1 MIRRHAMPW
10 GAQLTEDGRVR
21 FALWAPAAG
30 TVSVLL
36 GRGDGGAELALAPGD
51 AGWFSLITGQAV
63 PGSLYRFRID
73 GTDLVPD
80 PASRF
85 QPDGVHGPSEV
96 IDPGAFDW
104 QDADWRGR
112 PWHEAVVYELHV
124 GAFSERG
131 DFAGVEERL
140 DELAGLGITALEL
153 MPVAAFPGTRNW
165 GYDGVLPYAPER
177 SYGGPAGLKRLVQAA
192 HGRGLMILLDVVY
205 NHFGPEGNYLH
216 RYAPQFFT
224 ARHRTPWGDGINF
237 DGACSETV
245 RSFFIEN
252 ALYWLEEYALDGL
265 RLDAVH
271 AIADDSRP
279 DILTELAQRVRERY
293 AGDRRVHLV
302 LENDDNA
309 ARYLDRNRGG
319 GYDAQWNDDIHHG
332 LHVLL
337 TGERDGYYADYADQ
351 PAASVAR
358 CLAEGFAYQGEP
370 SPHRDGAA
378 RGEPSTALPPTA
390 FVSFLQNHDQI
401 GNRAFGERIHAL
413 APAAAVRAA
422 TALLLLA
429 PSPPLVFMG
438 QEFAAETPFLFFCDF
453 GEGLAEAV
461 AEGRRR
467 EFARFARFAA
477 AGSRAAIPDPN
488 DEATFLRSRL
498 HRDAAGHAGQA
509 RETRFFARL
518 LALRH
523 EEIVPRLA
531 GIGIGGGGAG
541 RVRGARA
548 GALQVEWT
556 LADGSVL
563 AVAANLDDGA
573 APPDVL
579 QAPDGRNLFA
589 WPEAAA
595 AELAAGALPAW
606 SVVYTLAVESGA

>member
-1 MIRRHAMPW
+1 MPW
-10 GAQLTEDGRVR
+10 GAQVTEDARVR

-51 AGWFSLITGQAV
+51 AGWFSLVTGEAV

-73 GTDLVPD
+73 GADLVPD
-80 PASRF
+80 PASRS
-85 QPDGVHGPSEV
+85 QPHGVHGPSEV
-96 IDPGAFDW
+96 IDPGAFVW

-112 PWHEAVVYELHV
+112 PWHEAVIYELHV

-131 DFAGVEERL
+131 DFAGVEHRL

-192 HGRGLMILLDVVY
+192 HGRGLMVLLDVVY

-224 ARHRTPWGDGINF
+224 TRHRTPWGDGINF
-237 DGACSETV
+237 DGEHSETV
-245 RSFFIEN
+245 RSFFIDN
-252 ALYWLEEYALDGL
+252 ALYWLEEYGLDGL

-309 ARYLDRNRGG
+309 ARYLDPAADG
-319 GYDAQWNDDIHHG
+319 GYDAQWNDDIHHA

-337 TGERDGYYADYADQ
+337 TGEKDGYYADYADE
-351 PAASVAR
+351 PAAALAR

-370 SPHRDGAA
+370 SPHRGGEA
-378 RGEPSTALPPTA
+378 RGEPSAALPPTA
-390 FVSFLQNHDQI
+390 FVSFLQNHDQV

-413 APAAAVRAA
+413 APAPAVRVA

-461 AEGRRR
+461 AEGRRG

-498 HRDAAGHAGQA
+498 ARDAAGQARQA
-509 RETRFFARL
+509 REARFFARL

-531 GIGIGGGGAG
+531 GIGGGAG
-541 RVRGARA
+541 RLLGARA

-573 APPDVL
+573 APPDVI
-579 QAPDGRNLFA
+579 QAPHGRNLFA

-595 AELAAGALPAW
+595 AELAVGTLPPW
-606 SVVYTLAVESGA
+606 SVVSTLGVESRA